1 MLSIRRDVP
10 LAPFSTFQIG
20 GPADFFAGVTTVPE
34 LIEAL
39 DYARENNLKTFVFS
53 GGSNL
58 LIADRGFRGLV
69 IRIAN
74 VAVRFTE
81 RDIYADAGANLFDL
95 IQIANG
101 RGLAGMERLAGI
113 PGSLGGAIRGNA
125 GAFGA
130 ELSDVILSVKV
141 YDCERA
147 ALREFSKQDCQF
159 RYRNSYFK
167 SHPELVILSAK
178 LRLTGGNPTEL
189 ASIADQ
195 TIATREAKH
204 PQNAKCAGSFFMNP
218 AVSDAALREEFFKD
232 TGKTP
237 KDDKLPA
244 GWLIDHVGLRG
255 KRLGGAQVSALHPNY
270 FVNTGTATA
279 EDVIMLASLVKQRVR
294 DTLGI
299 QLHEEVQLVGF

>member
-39 DYARENNLKTFVFS
+39 DYALENNLKTFVFS

-58 LIADRGFRGLV
+58 LIADHGFRGLV

-74 VAVRFTE
+74 AAMRFTDH
-81 RDIYADAGANLFDL
+81 DIYADAGTNLLDL
-95 IQIANG
+95 IQTANA

-130 ELSDVILSVKV
+130 ELKDVILSVKA
-141 YDCERA
+141 YDRERKT
-147 ALREFSKQDCQF
+147 LREFSKRDCHF
-159 RYRNSYFK
+159 SYRDSYFK

-178 LRLTGGNPTEL
+178 LRLIEGDPVSL
-189 ASIADQ
+189 AGIADQ
-195 TIATREAKH
+195 TIRQREAKH
-204 PQNAKCAGSFFMNP
+204 PQSAKCAGSFFMNP
-218 AVSDAALREEFFKD
+218 VVSDAALREEFAKD
-232 TGKTP
+232 TGKVP

-244 GWLIDHVGLRG
+244 GWLIDHAGLRG
-255 KRLGGAQVSALHPNY
+255 KRLGGAEVSPLHPNY
-270 FVNTGTATA
+270 LVNTGAATA
-279 EDVIMLASLVKQRVR
+279 EQVIMLASLVKQRVR
-294 DTLGI
+294 TELGV
-299 QLHEEVQLVGF
+299 QLKEEVQLVGF

>member
-39 DYARENNLKTFVFS
+39 DYALQNNLKTFVFS

-58 LIADRGFRGLV
+58 LIADHGFRGLV

-74 VAVRFTE
+74 ASVRFTD
-81 RDIYADAGANLFDL
+81 RDIYADAGANLLDL
-95 IQIANG
+95 IQTANA

-130 ELSDVILSVKV
+130 ELKDVVLSVKV
-141 YDCERA
+141 YDRERKT
-147 ALREFSKQDCQF
+147 LREFSNRDCHF
-159 RYRNSYFK
+159 SYRDSYFK
-167 SHPELVILSAK
+167 SRPELVILSAQ
-178 LRLTGGNPTEL
+178 LRFAEGDPVALTGV
-189 ASIADQ
+189 ADQ
-195 TIATREAKH
+195 TIRQREAKH

-218 AVSDAALREEFFKD
+218 AVSDAALREEFAKD
-232 TGKTP
+232 TGKVP

-244 GWLIDHVGLRG
+244 GWLIDHAGLRG
-255 KRLGGAQVSALHPNY
+255 KRLGGAEVSSKHPNY
-270 FVNTGTATA
+270 LVNTGTATA
-279 EDVIMLASLVKQRVR
+279 EDVVMLASLVKQRVR
-294 DTLGI
+294 TELGV
-299 QLHEEVQLVGF
+299 QLKEEVQLVGF